1 MNELTLINNWIISHF
16 QSNNIVNTI
25 SIVPTQEIDG
35 NKENIYPLINIDLKQ
50 SDVNGD
56 IVIVSFEITAVQQ
69 RDIKP
74 VVTDSKLLNDTN
86 YLDNLNET
94 HSICQRFINVLQN
107 QNNDFNIE
115 IETIT
120 KLRKLNNWSRAGL
133 DGFVFTIDLSIP
145 NLGRSC

>member
-1 MNELTLINNWIISHF
+1 MNEITLVNNWVIDEF
-16 QSNNIVNTI
+16 DSNNLVNTI

-35 NKENIYPLINIDLKQ
+35 NKENVYPLVNVDLKQ

-56 IVIVSFEITAVQQ
+56 VVIISFEITVVQQ
-69 RDIKP
+69 RETNPKA
-74 VVTDSKLLNDTN
+74 TDSKLLNDTN

-107 QNNDFNIE
+107 QNNALNIE
-115 IETIT
+115 IETVT
-120 KLRKLNNWSRAGL
+120 KLRKLNNWSRSGL